1 MFSFGQVPTYH
12 SDVQFDLGVSPD
24 KHAFTLT
31 FGNLQVAVQPGKS
44 SAPMATRLFYLA
56 LPLEDGGKGVEI
68 AFAVSG
74 AVATLEGA
82 TGTMVFSV
90 NGQTIVADFP
100 ANSDQ
105 SYVQQLTFKA
115 ETASECRLGVFLLAG
130 RDSNNSN
137 AEAFLNVTSID
148 AGIQPSR

>member
-1 MFSFGQVPTYH
+1 MFSFGQAPTYH
-12 SDVQFDLGVSPD
+12 SDVQFELGVSPD

-31 FGNLQVAVQPGKS
+31 FGNLQVAVQSGKS
-44 SAPMATRLFYLA
+44 SAPTATRLFYLA

-68 AFAVSG
+68 AFRVSG
-74 AVATLEGA
+74 FVLTLEGA

-90 NGQTIVADFP
+90 NGKTIVADHP
-100 ANSDQ
+100 ANSEQ
-105 SYVQQLTFKA
+105 SYVQELKFKA

-137 AEAFLNVTSID
+137 AEAILNVLSID
-148 AGIQPSR
+148 AEIQPSQ

>member
-1 MFSFGQVPTYH
+1 MSNH

-31 FGNLQVAVQPGKS
+31 FGNLRVAVQSGKS

-56 LPLEDGGKGVEI
+56 LPLEDEGKEVEI
-68 AFAVSG
+68 AFGVSG

-82 TGTMVFSV
+82 TATMVFSV

-105 SYVQQLTFKA
+105 SYVQQLKFKA
-115 ETASECRLGVFLLAG
+115 ATAFECRLGVLLLAG
-130 RDSNNSN
+130 RNSNNSN
-137 AEAFLNVTSID
+137 AEAFLNVSSID
-148 AGIQPSR
+148 AEIQPSR